1 MTKKSFVAACMLL
14 LSLLGAHAQESW
26 EGSDRKSAQQ
36 RLGGDLLIGGSELR
50 IVEPVPGDLIAA
62 GGTLSV
68 QAPVAGNA
76 IVAGGNLTLDGSI
89 GDALYAMGGRITIDG
104 QVAKN
109 ARIAGGQVEV
119 DRRAVV
125 GGNLS
130 VAGGDVSVHG
140 EVKGYVQGA
149 GGNVFINGP
158 VGGDVVAAGGEVEL
172 GPQARIAG
180 MVRYASNET
189 LRRHPDAQ
197 VAGGV
202 RQMGGDWQRERPDFG
217 FARWLWTLGMMVL
230 AVVLVMAAPA
240 VTGRAAGT
248 LRARPGWSL
257 LIGFA
262 TLVLAPVAVV
272 VLLVTVIGI
281 PVALLALILYL
292 ALLLAGY
299 VMTGIGLGQWLLHRR
314 KGASASAA
322 LRVAAAVLGVLLIA
336 LLGRIPYVGG
346 FVVLAALLAGLG
358 ALVMQLR
365 PGRTQP

>member
-1 MTKKSFVAACMLL
+1 MTKKSFVAACMFLL
-14 LSLLGAHAQESW
+14 TLGAHAQEPG
-26 EGSDRKSAQQ
+26 EGSEPKLAQQ
-36 RLGGDLLIGGSELR
+36 RLGGDLVVGGSELR

-76 IVAGGNLTLDGSI
+76 IVAGGTVTLDGSV
-89 GDALYAMGGRITIDG
+89 GDALYAMGGRISIDG

-130 VAGGDVSVHG
+130 VAGGDVSVQG

-158 VGGDVVAAGGEVEL
+158 VGGDVVVAGGEVEL
-172 GPQARIAG
+172 GPQARVNG
-180 MVRYASNET
+180 MVRYASRQT
-189 LRRHPDAQ
+189 LRLHPDAQ
-197 VAGGV
+197 VAGGL
-202 RQMGGDWQRERPDFG
+202 RQMGADWQEKRPDFG
-217 FARWLWTLGMMVL
+217 FARWLWTIGLMVL
-230 AVVLVMAAPA
+230 AVALVMVAPA
-240 VTGRAAGT
+240 VTARAADT

-262 TLVLAPVAVV
+262 TLVLTPVAIV
-272 VLLVTVIGI
+272 VLLATVIGI
-281 PVALLALILYL
+281 PVALLALVLYL

-299 VMTGIGLGQWLLHRR
+299 VMTGIGLGQWLLQRR
-314 KGASASAA
+314 KSASASTA
-322 LRVAAAVLGVLLIA
+322 LRVAAAVFGVLIVA

-346 FVVLAALLAGLG
+346 FIVFAALLAGLG
-358 ALVMQLR
+358 ALMMQLR
-365 PGRTQP
+365 PGRT